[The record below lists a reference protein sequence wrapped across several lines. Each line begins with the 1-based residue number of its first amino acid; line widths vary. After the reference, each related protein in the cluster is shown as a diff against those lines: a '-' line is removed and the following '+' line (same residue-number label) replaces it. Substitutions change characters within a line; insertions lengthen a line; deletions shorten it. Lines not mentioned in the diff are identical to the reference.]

1 MFKDMSFMEN
11 KFTGV
16 VVGTKK
22 KEKGYGREKE
32 EWLASEV
39 RIENSAD
46 EVSDTLW
53 IFGEYKI
60 GTVVEISCLV
70 L

>member
-1 MFKDMSFMEN
+1 MKNEN
-11 KFTGV
+11 YFTGV

-22 KEKGYGREKE
+22 KGKGFGSEKKE
-32 EWLASEV
+32 WIASEV
-39 RIENSAD
+39 RVENSAD